1 MIIFKHQHCVFSS
14 LPETGDLN
22 VKVRY
27 FAALKLLASDEVFKI
42 NITCMMPFI
51 STQN

>member
-1 MIIFKHQHCVFSS
+1 MIISKHQHCAFSS
-14 LPETGDLN
+14 LPLTGGLN

-27 FAALKLLASDEVFKI
+27 FAALQLLDSDEVFKI
-42 NITCMMPFI
+42 NITCMMPFM